1 MDDLFE
7 TEEQLCDK
15 IMNKSCELQDYLLEK
30 LSDDEYEI
38 VKDMLDD
45 IWCAANAIKGD

>member
-15 IMNKSCELQDYLLEK
+15 IMDKSCELQAYLLEK
-30 LSDDEYEI
+30 LFDDEYEV
-38 VKDMLDD
+38 VKNMLDD
-45 IWCAANAIKGD
+45 IWCAAHAIKGN